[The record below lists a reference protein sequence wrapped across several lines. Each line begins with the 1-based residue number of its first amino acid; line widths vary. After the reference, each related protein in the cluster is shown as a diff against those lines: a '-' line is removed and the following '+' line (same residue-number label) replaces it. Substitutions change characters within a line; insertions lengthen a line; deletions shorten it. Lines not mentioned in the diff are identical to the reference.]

1 MSSFE
6 QNDYFPG
13 FCAFIGILVLVS
25 CVVVVVV
32 VVVHLYSASRS
43 AGAESSFGRKLS

>member
-25 CVVVVVV
+25 CVQQLPVQNP
-32 VVVHLYSASRS
+32 HL
-43 AGAESSFGRKLS
+43 GES